1 MRTCSEREYFAPWGG
16 VVERSNNHRGATPP
30 TRVGTGAYKAKR
42 GQVISHLACPRRELN
57 SMSGGGRCNAERME
71 PGVLLVI

>member
-1 MRTCSEREYFAPWGG
+1 MK
-16 VVERSNNHRGATPP
+16 RSNNHRGA

-57 SMSGGGRCNAERME
+57 SISGGGRCNAERITAFYR
-71 PGVLLVI
+71 LLVRGQVTISSYELTM